1 MTDIRNLRRSSR
13 AGLEPEAMPNTL
25 TTSEAA
31 ELVGLTPK
39 AIKNRLDRGQLQYI
53 LKAGRRRIPVA
64 ELVRAEL
71 LDAEAVGAAT
81 EAERASKNG
90 GPHLAPNGPNV
101 VDYSDVIREL
111 VSKVEQQ
118 AEALGRLRALTVE
131 SESLTSEA
139 DQLRA
144 ALTESRAR
152 VVELEASEAARR
164 RWFRRG

>member
-1 MTDIRNLRRSSR
+1 
-13 AGLEPEAMPNTL
+13 MPNTL

-144 ALTESRAR
+144 ALVESRAR

>member
-1 MTDIRNLRRSSR
+1 MR
-13 AGLEPEAMPNTL
+13 TL
-25 TTSEAA
+25 SPSEAA

-39 AIKNRLDRGQLQYI
+39 AIKNRLDRGQLQYV

-81 EAERASKNG
+81 EAERAPKNG
-90 GPHLAPNGPNV
+90 GPHSASNSPNNV
-101 VDYSDVIREL
+101 VDLSTVIREL
-111 VSKVEQQ
+111 VGTVEQQ

-131 SESLTSEA
+131 SESLASEA
-139 DQLRA
+139 DRLQA
-144 ALTESRAR
+144 ALAESRALVGEPEAR
-152 VVELEASEAARR
+152 EASRS

>member
-1 MTDIRNLRRSSR
+1 
-13 AGLEPEAMPNTL
+13 MPNTL

-39 AIKNRLDRGQLQYI
+39 AIKNRLDRGQLRYV

-64 ELVRAEL
+64 ELVRAGL

-81 EAERASKNG
+81 EAERAPKNG
-90 GPHLAPNGPNV
+90 GPHSASTGPNV

-111 VSKVEQQ
+111 VSKVEEQ
-118 AEALGRLRALTVE
+118 AVQLERMRALTVK

-139 DQLRA
+139 DRLRA
-144 ALTESRAR
+144 ELVESRAR
-152 VVELEASEAARR
+152 VGELEAREASRR

>member
-1 MTDIRNLRRSSR
+1 
-13 AGLEPEAMPNTL
+13 MPNTL

-81 EAERASKNG
+81 EAERAPKNG
-90 GPHLAPNGPNV
+90 GPLLASTGLNI

-111 VSKVEQQ
+111 ISTIEEQ
-118 AEALGRLRALTVE
+118 AEELGRLRALTVE

-139 DQLRA
+139 DRLRA
-144 ALTESRAR
+144 ALVESRAR
-152 VVELEASEAARR
+152 VGELEAREAPRR

>member
-1 MTDIRNLRRSSR
+1 
-13 AGLEPEAMPNTL
+13 MPNTL

-31 ELVGLTPK
+31 ELVGLTTK

-71 LDAEAVGAAT
+71 LDAEAGEAAP
-81 EAERASKNG
+81 EAQRAPKNG
-90 GPHLAPNGPNV
+90 GPHSASNGAN

-118 AEALGRLRALTVE
+118 AEELGRLRALTVE
-131 SESLTSEA
+131 AESLTSEA
-139 DQLRA
+139 DRLRA
-144 ALTESRAR
+144 ALVESRAL
-152 VVELEASEAARR
+152 VGELEAREASRR